1 MSTMPK
7 LVECGEAL
15 YASGETGTVTCRGC
29 GTEYDMTMR
38 REWMKERVYGRLVT
52 AREGALLLCRF
63 GLETKQGTIDK
74 WQHRKRLAVK
84 GHDPSAVAL
93 YLFDDLVALAA
104 HAAARHAEAATLS
117 G

>member
-1 MSTMPK
+1 MNHMPK

-15 YASGETGTVTCRGC
+15 YADGETGTVTCRNC
-29 GTEYDMTMR
+29 GTEYDVAAR

-52 AREGALLLCRF
+52 AREGAMLLCRF

-74 WQHRKRLAVK
+74 WQQRKRLAVK
-84 GHDPSAVAL
+84 GHDPDRHNL